1 MKTALWWGA
10 GFLAVELGLVL
21 MAFTLM
27 GHEVAALGFIGAVA
41 AIIAQLLGAILLVSL
56 WLIPVVLVVVFF
68 VRRMPSRMVD
78 RDPRGEG
85 LR

>member
-10 GFLAVELGLVL
+10 GLLAVELGLVL
-21 MAFTLM
+21 MAVTLM
-27 GHEVAALGFIGAVA
+27 GHEVVALGFIGAVA